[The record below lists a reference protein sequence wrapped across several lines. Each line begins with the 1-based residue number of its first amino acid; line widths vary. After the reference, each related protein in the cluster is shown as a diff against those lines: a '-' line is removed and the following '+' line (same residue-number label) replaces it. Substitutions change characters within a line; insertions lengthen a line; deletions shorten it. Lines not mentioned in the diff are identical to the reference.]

1 MVLMNSIDPESDSS
15 PKPSQFIRRVAQMA
29 LTNTSS
35 KFNTFSLEHSTV
47 QIGSKASM
55 EHERASI
62 PHRDLLY
69 STFRHATKS

>member
-1 MVLMNSIDPESDSS
+1 
-15 PKPSQFIRRVAQMA
+15 MA

-47 QIGSKASM
+47 QTGSKASM

-62 PHRDLLY
+62 PYRDLLY
-69 STFRHATKS
+69 STFRRATKS